1 VLRSRLPLALAV
13 AAVVAAGCGPAAGTE
28 AAPSNEPG
36 IAAPASEDVAAG
48 EPSGVAAE
56 ADGRVW
62 IDVRTPAEIA
72 EGALDGA
79 LHIDLQGPDFA
90 AAIGELPRD
99 GAYFVYCRSGNR
111 SGQAI
116 EIMRELGFTD
126 LVNGGGFEDLAE
138 AGLPTT

>member
-1 VLRSRLPLALAV
+1 VRSRLPAILAA
-13 AAVVAAGCGPAAGTE
+13 AAVLVAGCSPAVGSAPAASADPQAT
-28 AAPSNEPG
+28 ATAPT
-36 IAAPASEDVAAG
+36 
-48 EPSGVAAE
+48 GVAAE

-62 IDVRTPAEIA
+62 IDVRTGPEVA
-72 EGALDGA
+72 EGALEGA

-90 AAIGELPRD
+90 AAISELPRD
-99 GAYFVYCRSGNR
+99 DAYFVYCRSGNR

-126 LVNGGGFEDLAE
+126 LVNGGAFADLAE

>member
-1 VLRSRLPLALAV
+1 MRSRLPVVLAV
-13 AAVVAAGCGPAAGTE
+13 AAVVAVGCGPAAGSE
-28 AAPSNEPG
+28 AAPPT
-36 IAAPASEDVAAG
+36 AAG
-48 EPSGVAAE
+48 TVSTAVSGVAAE
-56 ADGRVW
+56 VDGRVL
-62 IDVRTPAEIA
+62 IDVRTPAEVA

-79 LHIDLQGPDFA
+79 LAIDLQGPDFV
-90 AAIGELPRD
+90 AAISELPRD
-99 GAYFVYCRSGNR
+99 DAYFVYCRSGNR

>member
-1 VLRSRLPLALAV
+1 VRSRLPAILAV
-13 AAVVAAGCGPAAGTE
+13 AAVLVAGCSPAVGSEPAASSDPQTT
-28 AAPSNEPG
+28 ATAPT
-36 IAAPASEDVAAG
+36 
-48 EPSGVAAE
+48 GVAAE

-62 IDVRTPAEIA
+62 IDVRTAPEVAD
-72 EGALDGA
+72 GALEGA

-90 AAIGELPRD
+90 AAISELPRD
-99 GAYFVYCRSGNR
+99 DAYFVYCRSGNR

-126 LVNGGGFEDLAE
+126 LVNGGAFADLAE

>member
-1 VLRSRLPLALAV
+1 VRSRFPAALAV
-13 AAVVAAGCGPAAGTE
+13 AAVLVAGCSPAAGGET
-28 AAPSNEPG
+28 AAPTEPEA
-36 IAAPASEDVAAG
+36 AAPAST
-48 EPSGVAAE
+48 GVAAA
-56 ADGRVW
+56 ADGRVL
-62 IDVRTPAEIA
+62 IDVRTPEEVAA
-72 EGALDGA
+72 GALDGA
-79 LHIDLQGPDFA
+79 VNIDLQGPDFA

-99 GAYFVYCRSGNR
+99 DAYFVYCRSGNR